1 MGGSSSKESREIDT
15 PEIDTPE
22 IETKIETPEIEPEL
36 DETDTLESQFL
47 TWTWY

>member
-15 PEIDTPE
+15 IESP
-22 IETKIETPEIEPEL
+22 IETVESEPDSEPESEP